1 MNSKSR
7 LAIAALI
14 HDIGKLGYRAR
25 EKGKH
30 PLFFLLTNDNPFSSS
45 FMFTFLEKSHPSGT
59 NKY

>member
-45 FMFTFLEKSHPSGT
+45 SYRKISLAITLKW
-59 NKY
+59 